1 MSLKNSG
8 ESWMYELLEIFN
20 KGDIARYE
28 RFDLSKNDILVKN
41 KSTLEQKIRI
51 MKFLEIVFN
60 LPKSDRVIR
69 FATIAKECAV
79 P

>member
-1 MSLKNSG
+1 MKDLILAK
-8 ESWMYELLEIFN
+8 MYFN
-20 KGDIARYE
+20 LFIQ
-28 RFDLSKNDILVKN
+28 DILVKN

>member
-1 MSLKNSG
+1 MKDSILAK
-8 ESWMYELLEIFN
+8 MYFN
-20 KGDIARYE
+20 LFIQ
-28 RFDLSKNDILVKN
+28 DILVKN

>member
-1 MSLKNSG
+1 VSLKNSG

>member
-1 MSLKNSG
+1 
-8 ESWMYELLEIFN
+8 MYELLEIFN